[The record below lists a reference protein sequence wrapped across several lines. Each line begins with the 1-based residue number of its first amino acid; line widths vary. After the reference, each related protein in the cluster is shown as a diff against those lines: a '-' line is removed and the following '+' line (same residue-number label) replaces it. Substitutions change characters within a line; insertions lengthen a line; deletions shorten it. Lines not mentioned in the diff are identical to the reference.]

1 LRFVFDT
8 NVIVSALLL
17 QDSLPRQAFDAALG
31 RGKILISTPVL
42 EELDRVLSRDKF
54 NRYVSAIDRNRFLVG
69 LVREAEWVAIT
80 EAFSVCRDP
89 KDNMFLELAVS
100 GHANTIISGDS
111 DLLALSPFRGVAI
124 LSPEAFL
131 SSIKSGK

>member
-1 LRFVFDT
+1 MPATWLTKDLIRSSF
-8 NVIVSALLL
+8 
-17 QDSLPRQAFDAALG
+17 AFDAALD
-31 RGKILISTPVL
+31 RGKILISVPVL
-42 EELDRVLSRDKF
+42 EELDRVLSREKF

-80 EAFSVCRDP
+80 EAFSVCRDS

-111 DLLALSPFRGVAI
+111 DLLALSPFRGVAV
-124 LSPEAFL
+124 LNPEAFL

>member
-1 LRFVFDT
+1 MPATWLTKDLIRSSF
-8 NVIVSALLL
+8 
-17 QDSLPRQAFDAALG
+17 AFDAALG
-31 RGKILISTPVL
+31 HGKILISTPVL
-42 EELDRVLSRDKF
+42 EELDRVLSREKF

-111 DLLALSPFRGVAI
+111 DLLALSPFRGVAV

>member
-1 LRFVFDT
+1 M
-8 NVIVSALLL
+8 
-17 QDSLPRQAFDAALG
+17 
-31 RGKILISTPVL
+31 
-42 EELDRVLSRDKF
+42 SREKF
-54 NRYVSAIDRNRFLVG
+54 NRYVGAIDRNRFLAA

-100 GHANTIISGDS
+100 GDASAIISGDS
-111 DLLALSPFRGVAI
+111 DLLALSPFHGIAVV
-124 LSPEAFL
+124 SPEGFL

>member
-1 LRFVFDT
+1 MRFVFDT
-8 NVIVSALLL
+8 NVIVSALLFK
-17 QDSLPRQAFDAALG
+17 DSPPRQAFDAALG
-31 RGKILISTPVL
+31 RGKILISVPVL
-42 EELDRVLSRDKF
+42 EELDRVLAREKF
-54 NRYVSAIDRNRFLVG
+54 NKYIDAIDRNRFLAA

-80 EAFSVCRDP
+80 EAFSVCRDL

-111 DLLALSPFRGVAI
+111 DLLALSSFRGVAV